1 MLEATQRAP
10 VRGPTF
16 IRLLARLSDADV
28 SPPQASLA
36 DRLSDWIDW
45 TRAVALARTLDG
57 APPSAS
63 AGAPAYDDAEAAAYA
78 ATRASLTKAIG
89 EGLAAADDA
98 DAPADYAPLRQHYL
112 AMQRS
117 MLAATGRLR
126 DRLRWQLAA
135 RSGDAARLAELDALM
150 EAVLSP
156 REHSLLA
163 SVPALLGEH
172 YERLRAA
179 ASVRGDTAGDR
190 WLAQFRKDMQDV
202 LTAELDMRFL
212 PLEALI
218 AALTS
223 QSPVRH
229 A

>member
-1 MLEATQRAP
+1 MEATQRAP

-28 SPPQASLA
+28 SPPQPSLA

-57 APPSAS
+57 TPPG
-63 AGAPAYDDAEAAAYA
+63 AGAGVPAYDDAEAAAYA
-78 ATRASLTKAIG
+78 ATRAALAKAIA
-89 EGLAAADDA
+89 EGPTAGDDA
-98 DAPADYAPLRQHYL
+98 DAAADYAAFRQHYL
-112 AMQRS
+112 ALQRS

-126 DRLRWQLAA
+126 DRLRSQLAA
-135 RSGDAARLAELDALM
+135 RSADAARLAELDALM

-156 REHSLLA
+156 REQTLLA
-163 SVPALLGEH
+163 SVPALLGVH

-179 ASVRGDTAGDR
+179 AAARGDDAGAH
-190 WLAQFRKDMQDV
+190 WLPLFRKDMQDV
-202 LTAELDMRFL
+202 LTAELDVRFL

-218 AALTS
+218 AALTGHS
-223 QSPVRH
+223 LVRDV
-229 A
+229 